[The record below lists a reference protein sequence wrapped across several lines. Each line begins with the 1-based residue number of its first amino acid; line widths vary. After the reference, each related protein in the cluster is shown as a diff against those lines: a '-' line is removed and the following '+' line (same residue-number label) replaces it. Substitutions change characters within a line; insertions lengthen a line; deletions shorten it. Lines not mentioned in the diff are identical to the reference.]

1 MWHRP
6 GYSAVAVDV
15 RTNEVI
21 LQDNNLWSYRV
32 FNRMD
37 NTPAAA
43 RFTEPKRI
51 VQGDKTELQ
60 FNNGLYVDPK
70 TSEIY
75 SVESDTGDKMVVF
88 SNDSKGNVPPKRIL
102 HTAHRIYNLA
112 VDEEKEEL
120 FATIEFPSEVMVYD
134 KHMGGED
141 LPIRRRHDQRARVLR
156 VKDVASIV
164 FDVDRPHRML
174 QLGLRHLGV
183 SFRAGPPGGCAA

>member
-1 MWHRP
+1 MRVTRKCEIAVLAVAVIAMVIWAVAPQHASVRTAASARVVSIQHLPQADVCDWDTPSSEHETLLAEQRWSGSPLMASMPMGALFAPAQQRGQAATRTLTPIRTIRDLDP

-75 SVESDTGDKMVVF
+75 
-88 SNDSKGNVPPKRIL
+88 
-102 HTAHRIYNLA
+102 
-112 VDEEKEEL
+112 
-120 FATIEFPSEVMVYD
+120 
-134 KHMGGED
+134 
-141 LPIRRRHDQRARVLR
+141 
-156 VKDVASIV
+156 
-164 FDVDRPHRML
+164 
-174 QLGLRHLGV
+174 
-183 SFRAGPPGGCAA
+183 